1 MISIKRKMAAVA
13 VATAM
18 AVSGGLPAFA
28 APIGGS
34 AAMSVAQGQTLN
46 NQSASDGVTLVG
58 KRNGG
63 RGWKGGGKSWK
74 GGGWNGNRHSF
85 NGNRRWRGRG
95 HNNNWWVAPLV
106 AAPFIYGGLYSG
118 GYYDDDDY
126 SYGSSFAY
134 GGGNSCY
141 QECRYEH
148 GPRYCRAYWRR
159 YC

>member
-18 AVSGGLPAFA
+18 AVSGGLPSFA

-34 AAMSVAQGQTLN
+34 ATMSVAQGQNLN
-46 NQSASDGVTLVG
+46 NQSAFDGVTLVG
-58 KRNGG
+58 KRRGKG
-63 RGWKGGGKSWK
+63 GWKGGGWK
-74 GGGWNGNRHSF
+74 GNRHSF

-106 AAPFIYGGLYSG
+106 AAPFIYGA
-118 GYYDDDDY
+118 
-126 SYGSSFAY
+126 YGSSYGY

-148 GPRYCRAYWRR
+148 GPRYCRAYWRN